1 MVVRLIYSSRNFYFI
16 NFYIKFI
23 EKMNADQN
31 QNGLP
36 PWMQAEKISIRER
49 LEITSYKVITYIP
62 VAVTMGLFTFLFAY
76 YSFVSTNLV
85 RERLPLQ
92 IIWINFIS

>member
-1 MVVRLIYSSRNFYFI
+1 MSAEN
-16 NFYIKFI
+16 
-23 EKMNADQN
+23 N

-49 LEITSYKVITYIP
+49 LEITSYKLITYIP

-76 YSFVSTNLV
+76 YSFVS
-85 RERLPLQ
+85 Q
-92 IIWINFIS
+92 IWILVLHFQFLG